1 MEDADVKKDVGV
13 ALDVDAVGEFVVVFV
28 FVFVVVVVVVV
39 VSSSTGTA
47 LPASSTLKV
56 LVTEKKSS
64 AFFKFRNEFVA
75 SSSVSVVVVVVFIIV
90 VVGVSAP
97 HPEQIV
103 TPLNLLEA
111 PLTFL
116 EISPPPSS
124 LIEVS
129 TVAPD
134 SMETERC
141 VFIRKQ
147 APLPLPPPL
156 NRRPAP
162 GDSLIFRTESVVMPS
177 SKLPSATPPRTTPV
191 SMVKLTT
198 PPLEKLRP
206 DVPES
211 P

>member
-28 FVFVVVVVVVV
+28 FVFVVVVV

-75 SSSVSVVVVVVFIIV
+75 SSSVVVVVVVVVVFIIV